1 MTVKPRILIIED
13 DPPLLMMMV
22 YLLTRAGGEV
32 LTADNGNAGI
42 KLAQENSLDFI
53 TLDIDLPDI
62 SGFEICRRLK
72 QNPRS
77 TRLPVI
83 FISGRACE
91 EDRRRGFELG
101 AADYIDKPFDASIFA
116 QKVFSHIKAA
126 QAQV

>member
-42 KLAQENSLDFI
+42 KLAQENNLDLI

-77 TRLPVI
+77 TRWPVI

-101 AADYIDKPFDASIFA
+101 AADYIDKSFAASIFV